1 MSSSPA
7 GPPARA
13 RDHALV
19 DLLPIPVTEC
29 SRDLRY
35 VWANAAYG
43 DWVGRPLSDVEGRL
57 IVDVL
62 GPEVLATIQSHIDR
76 VLSGERVEYEAELPM
91 PARGPRW
98 AHVSY
103 TPVHDAHG
111 AVQGWVAVVLD
122 VDDRRRIEIAL
133 RESELGLRHLAAIV
147 DHSDDAIVS
156 KDIEGRITSWNRA
169 AERMYGYSAEEAI
182 GQSIRLIVPPH
193 RQREEDH
200 VLAAIREG
208 RRLDHFETE
217 RVSKRGTVIPISL
230 TVSPIRDASGTIVG
244 ASKIARDISER
255 RRAEAATARR
265 QRHDGLVAEVTAAL
279 TGARTPDESLR
290 VLAPLL
296 VPAIADWCAI
306 DRFVEPDTVVTVAA
320 AHVMP
325 ERAALIEAVRRERD
339 GQRPFFSPR
348 HVIRTG
354 APILI
359 ARVTEDVVADAV
371 HNDAEWIRLI
381 GSLGLVSYLA
391 VPLALHGR
399 PIGALTLA
407 TASLARQFDHED
419 LRLAE
424 SLAGR
429 ASLALDSATAYEQL
443 ETANRLK
450 DEFLAT
456 LSHEL
461 RTPLNAIVGY
471 SRLLRAG
478 TLAADRLP
486 QMLEVIDRN
495 ATSLMHMVEDV
506 LDVSRIMAGKT
517 RMNVQPL
524 DVRQVLADAVG
535 TIMPAAEAKGVRVQT
550 VFEAEAAVSGDP
562 DRLQQA
568 FWNLLSNA
576 VRFTPRGG
584 RVQVRLQRVNSHVEV
599 VVTDTGI
606 GIPSWFLPHVF
617 DRFRQAETGT
627 SRQHGGLGLGLAITR
642 HIVEMHGG
650 TIHAASEGSGTGAT
664 FRIHLPLM
672 IVHAEPYLEKERV
685 HPRASAAPP
694 VIPASDLTG
703 THVLAVDDEEDALAL
718 FATVLQQAGARVTTA
733 HSAERGLQ
741 ILASEQPDVLIADL
755 GMPVMNGFD
764 FIQRVRQSAD
774 PAVRRI
780 PAAALTAYARSEDRA
795 RVLRSGFEMHLS
807 KPINPSELV
816 AAVAA
821 LARRS
826 PRA

>member
-1 MSSSPA
+1 VPVRPSRKRSPRPGDRTPVA
-7 GPPARA
+7 GPGAAVHPAAAPGAAASA
-13 RDHALV
+13 RFL
-19 DLLPIPVTEC
+19 
-29 SRDLRY
+29 
-35 VWANAAYG
+35 
-43 DWVGRPLSDVEGRL
+43 
-57 IVDVL
+57 
-62 GPEVLATIQSHIDR
+62 
-76 VLSGERVEYEAELPM
+76 
-91 PARGPRW
+91 
-98 AHVSY
+98 
-103 TPVHDAHG
+103 
-111 AVQGWVAVVLD
+111 
-122 VDDRRRIEIAL
+122 
-133 RESELGLRHLAAIV
+133 
-147 DHSDDAIVS
+147 
-156 KDIEGRITSWNRA
+156 
-169 AERMYGYSAEEAI
+169 
-182 GQSIRLIVPPH
+182 
-193 RQREEDH
+193 
-200 VLAAIREG
+200 
-208 RRLDHFETE
+208 
-217 RVSKRGTVIPISL
+217 
-230 TVSPIRDASGTIVG
+230 
-244 ASKIARDISER
+244 
-255 RRAEAATARR
+255 AEAAHILGGSLDFETTLRR
-265 QRHDGLVAEVTAAL
+265 VAE
-279 TGARTPDESLR
+279 
-290 VLAPLL
+290 LA

-306 DRFVEPDTVVTVAA
+306 DRFVEPDTVATVAA
-320 AHVMP
+320 AHVIP
-325 ERAALIEAVRRERD
+325 ERAALIEAVRRERG

-371 HNDAEWIRLI
+371 HNDPEWIRLI
-381 GSLGLVSYLA
+381 GSLGLVSYLS

-407 TASLARQFDHED
+407 TTSLARQFDHED

-486 QMLEVIDRN
+486 QMIEVIDRN

-517 RMNVQPL
+517 RMSVQPL

-550 VFEAEAAVSGDP
+550 VFEDEAAVSGDP

-685 HPRASAAPP
+685 HPRVSAAPP

-703 THVLAVDDEEDALAL
+703 THVLAVDDEEDAVAL

-733 HSAERGLQ
+733 YSAEQGLQ